1 MNSKGIKF
9 IAYILGLV
17 AVFTAA
23 SKGIGGLWI
32 VGLIVALWGSTY
44 DREDKVDFE
53 QEK

>member
-1 MNSKGIKF
+1 MNVKGIKF
-9 IAYILGLV
+9 VAYILGLL

-32 VGLIVALWGSTY
+32 VGLVVTLWGAGY
-44 DREDKVDFE
+44 DRKEEVE

>member
-23 SKGIGGLWI
+23 SKGIGILWL
-32 VGLIVALWGSTY
+32 VGLVVTLWGAGY
-44 DREDKVDFE
+44 DRKEDVE
-53 QEK
+53 QSKTK

>member
-1 MNSKGIKF
+1 MKVKGIKF

-23 SKGIGGLWI
+23 NKGIGGLWI

-44 DREDKVDFE
+44 DREDNVEVE